1 MDQGVVANLKKY
13 YIRHI
18 QKQALNSVE
27 NNSNTTLIDFWK
39 SFNVY
44 MSIKHIDAAWRE
56 VSQKNMAGVWKAL
69 CPQYSSNNPEALKD
83 EDKEIFEDLVEL
95 FEKVDIDLQED
106 FQELLDSDLPE
117 LSN

>member
-1 MDQGVVANLKKY
+1 
-13 YIRHI
+13 
-18 QKQALNSVE
+18 
-27 NNSNTTLIDFWK
+27 
-39 SFNVY
+39 
-44 MSIKHIDAAWRE
+44 MSIKHIYTAWRE
-56 VSQKNMAGVWKAL
+56 VSQKNTPGVWKAL
-69 CPQYSSNNPEALKD
+69 CTQYSSNNPEALKD

>member
-1 MDQGVVANLKKY
+1 
-13 YIRHI
+13 
-18 QKQALNSVE
+18 
-27 NNSNTTLIDFWK
+27 
-39 SFNVY
+39 
-44 MSIKHIDAAWRE
+44 MSIKHIYTAWRE
-56 VSQKNMAGVWKAL
+56 VSQKNTPGVWKAL
-69 CPQYSSNNPEALKD
+69 CRQYSSNNPEALKD